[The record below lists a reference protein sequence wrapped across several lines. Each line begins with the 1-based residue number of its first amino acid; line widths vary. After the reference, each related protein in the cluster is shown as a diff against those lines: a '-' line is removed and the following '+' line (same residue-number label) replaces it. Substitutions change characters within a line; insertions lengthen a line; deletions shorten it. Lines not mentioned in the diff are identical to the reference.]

1 MAKAS
6 TTLDWCIVRL
16 GEDHNW
22 WVGEVSDAVRWD
34 VDGLSIIDPRQV
46 AHLVELIEP
55 LRDYGFDQDVFE
67 AAFIP
72 FRIEKEAG
80 AGKVR
85 LKRVKESLIDSDE
98 KLFALADVLDD
109 ENGPY
114 ADLLDHLTR
123 CRVKM
128 LNDIFKFES
137 KLTVD
142 EVEDEIREDQ
152 NTHFIEG
159 KAIHTFDELTAI
171 LDYMPAG
178 YDADGEETEKPS
190 AEDEDD
196 ADLPDLDEAEEEKL
210 KNDESLKWDNDEE
223 GDEDKDKD
231 EDGEEKEKDED
242 DDDGDDGNPWLEVV
256 LQEGRQNQIRVMFKH
271 FGKLVEKLRRV
282 RIGFLELDV
291 PPGRY
296 RSLTPQEVKKFKK
309 LLKMESNKCSCHF
322 LATRSGHA
330 AFQGIR
336 CYDAQFIF
344 QTFSSDCFYI
354 LKRFGIFLRKS

>member
-22 WVGEVSDAVRWD
+22 WVSEVSDPVRWD

-55 LRDYGFDQDVFE
+55 LRDYGFDQDIFE

-137 KLTVD
+137 KLSVD

-171 LDYMPAG
+171 LDFMPAG

-196 ADLPDLDEAEEEKL
+196 ADLPELDEAEEEKL
-210 KNDESLKWDNDEE
+210 KNDESLKWDDDEE
-223 GDEDKDKD
+223 DGDKD
-231 EDGEEKEKDED
+231 EDEEGAEKDADKEEA
-242 DDDGDDGNPWLEVV
+242 DGDDDADDDRPKRKV
-256 LQEGRQNQIRVMFKH
+256 R
-271 FGKLVEKLRRV
+271 GKR
-282 RIGFLELDV
+282 
-291 PPGRY
+291 
-296 RSLTPQEVKKFKK
+296 
-309 LLKMESNKCSCHF
+309 
-322 LATRSGHA
+322 
-330 AFQGIR
+330 
-336 CYDAQFIF
+336 
-344 QTFSSDCFYI
+344 
-354 LKRFGIFLRKS
+354 